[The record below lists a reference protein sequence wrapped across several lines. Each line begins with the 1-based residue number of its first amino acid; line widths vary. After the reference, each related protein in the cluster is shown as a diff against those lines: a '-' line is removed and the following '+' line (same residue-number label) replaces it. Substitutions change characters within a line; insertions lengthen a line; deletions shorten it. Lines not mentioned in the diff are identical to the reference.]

1 MEIAAAT
8 DSDIPVDD
16 GTGWVVVTSGAKQY
30 IGKQLTEGGYDK
42 VASGYIALRPVYEI
56 KDMTIPMPSPDGKGV
71 SLQRTFACLPIGV
84 TLYGMATMVV
94 RFNDLMYLSDLKEG
108 DIAEYLKL
116 VDMAQRRAAAE
127 RFARSGLV
135 RVENLSIDGR
145 PLGRG

>member
-1 MEIAAAT
+1 
-8 DSDIPVDD
+8 
-16 GTGWVVVTSGAKQY
+16 
-30 IGKQLTEGGYDK
+30 
-42 VASGYIALRPVYEI
+42 
-56 KDMTIPMPSPDGKGV
+56 
-71 SLQRTFACLPIGV
+71 
-84 TLYGMATMVV
+84 MATMVV